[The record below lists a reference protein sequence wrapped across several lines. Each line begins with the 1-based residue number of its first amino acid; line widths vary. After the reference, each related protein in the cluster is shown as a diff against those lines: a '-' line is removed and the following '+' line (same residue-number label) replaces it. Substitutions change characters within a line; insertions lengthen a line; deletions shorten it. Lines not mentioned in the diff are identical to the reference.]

1 MALNMVYNGNV
12 RSEGGIPAER
22 ENKKVI
28 KEYDR
33 MAEKKETESTAKT
46 TRAKKTTAEKPVAEK
61 AASAK
66 ATAAKT
72 AEKAEKTAEKVEETV
87 KKTAEKVSEEKPASK
102 ASSAK
107 KPEKPYS
114 TAGAMERRI
123 GAIIC
128 WVLAIAC
135 EIFAICLYTGKLE
148 ITFMNTIV
156 AIVILV
162 IVDLILVIVGSLLWK
177 KANHIDPASK
187 KNKLKFFLWNNM
199 GVIACIVAFIPFLI
213 VILTDKE
220 NKDPQMKKICG
231 IAVGIAL
238 VIGVLFGIEWSPIS
252 SEEKT
257 EQMQEYSNDDVW
269 YTMFGKKYHLYEDC
283 QHINKSD
290 SKTKSTVEG
299 AINHGCNGVCKTCQ
313 NNKQKE
319 LENQNDKNAVENGDK

>member
-1 MALNMVYNGNV
+1 
-12 RSEGGIPAER
+12 
-22 ENKKVI
+22 
-28 KEYDR
+28 

-128 WVLAIAC
+128 WVLAIVC

-148 ITFMNTIV
+148 ITFMSTKVALIILIV
-156 AIVILV
+156 LDLVLV
-162 IVDLILVIVGSLLWK
+162 IIGSLLWK

-199 GVIACIVAFIPFLI
+199 GVIACIVAFLPFI
-213 VILTDKE
+213 IIILTDKE
-220 NKDPQMKKICG
+220 NKDPQMKKIAG
-231 IAVGIAL
+231 IAAAIAL
-238 VIGVLFGIEWSPIS
+238 VIGVLFSIEWSPIS

-257 EQMQEYSNDDVW
+257 EQIQYAHHVY
-269 YTMFGKKYHLYEDC
+269 YTQFGKKYHLYGDC
-283 QHINKSD
+283 QHINTSD
-290 SKTKSTVEG
+290 TKTENTVEE
-299 AINHGCNGVCKTCQ
+299 AINHGCNGVCKTCADRYE
-313 NNKQKE
+313 KE
-319 LENQNDKNAVENGDK
+319 HDGESYLNIKDAVENGDK

>member
-1 MALNMVYNGNV
+1 
-12 RSEGGIPAER
+12 
-22 ENKKVI
+22 
-28 KEYDR
+28 

-66 ATAAKT
+66 ASAAKT
-72 AEKAEKTAEKVEETV
+72 AEKAEKTAEKAAEKVEKTAEKVEETV
-87 KKTAEKVSEEKPASK
+87 KKTAEKVSEEKPAAK

-107 KPEKPYS
+107 KTEKPYS

-156 AIVILV
+156 AIVILI

-213 VILTDKE
+213 IILTDKE

-231 IAVGIAL
+231 IAVAIAL

-252 SEEKT
+252 QEEKT
-257 EQMQEYSNDDVW
+257 EQVQYSAHVW
-269 YTMFGKKYHLYEDC
+269 YTQFGKKYHLYEDC

-290 SKTKSTVEG
+290 SKTENSVEE
-299 AINHGCNGVCKTCQ
+299 AINHGCNGVCKTCADRYEKDHDGESYL
-313 NNKQKE
+313 NIK
-319 LENQNDKNAVENGDK
+319 DAVENGVE